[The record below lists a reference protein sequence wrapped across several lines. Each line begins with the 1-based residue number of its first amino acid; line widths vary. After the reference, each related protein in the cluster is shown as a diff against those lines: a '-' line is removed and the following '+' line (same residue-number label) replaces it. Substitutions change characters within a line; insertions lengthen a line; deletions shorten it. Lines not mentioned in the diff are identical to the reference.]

1 MIENIFVF
9 CATKED
15 QQRWIKLLTQEQTAN
30 SSLIKSS
37 MTSRVS
43 YNLPPYVRLSRYF
56 AKLVKKKI
64 IRLEILKKLLYL
76 QYILK
81 PDMSN
86 VKMRKTNITTYILHP
101 MQTNSQDCY
110 SQNSENMV
118 LNNIKTKHSPVETT
132 QTMLRKS
139 TLILEVKYALEDI
152 DLSTIGLAHDS
163 CLTEFASAQNGTCE
177 ISKSLPFIGIESSI
191 NNFMNNNNVNNNL
204 VDGQSPYRSRFTN
217 LIHSYPIGSNFHK
230 DIFNEMEKRI
240 DSIKCWKG
248 KGFIDEQIS
257 KNSNIN
263 KHCCQFQ
270 TYIPKK
276 IYQASDFQAN
286 VISVGSLDSG
296 MVESY
301 CLNSSEINSSCK
313 LCTYIDNKYN
323 VEHPVRIYSSES
335 ENDES
340 KFEYQC
346 ICTSPFGSTPR
357 NSIHLCNLSKHNEN
371 AQDLSMCKTN
381 MKDHNSKHI
390 LATNEIQTQINTIYV
405 PLNKYEH
412 KVQKRFT
419 QPIPYIHQ
427 TIVRK
432 VGRRVIQPS
441 HPIVKN
447 NYNGTNQIYKSGLYA
462 HWWLKKFIPLS
473 GCSDQGKLPWHGCFI
488 FFSHLINVFA
498 CFNTNYVLLSARMTH
513 THIDRKKQR
522 ERERERETYACLVH
536 TSICF
541 FFYSHVV

>member
-15 QQRWIKLLTQEQTAN
+15 QQRWIKLLIQEQTTN

-101 MQTNSQDCY
+101 MQTKSQDYC
-110 SQNSENMV
+110 SQNSENMTS
-118 LNNIKTKHSPVETT
+118 NNIKTKHSPVETT

-177 ISKSLPFIGIESSI
+177 ISKSLSFIGIESSI
-191 NNFMNNNNVNNNL
+191 NNFMNNNNVNNNF
-204 VDGQSPYRSRFTN
+204 VDGQSLYRSRFTN
-217 LIHSYPIGSNFHK
+217 LIHSYPIGSNFHQ
-230 DIFNEMEKRI
+230 DIFNEMEKCI
-240 DSIKCWKG
+240 DSIKCWKE
-248 KGFIDEQIS
+248 KGFIDEQNKNS
-257 KNSNIN
+257 VYHPSVFMCNSNIN

-276 IYQASDFQAN
+276 IYQTSDFQAN

-301 CLNSSEINSSCK
+301 RLNSSEINSSCK
-313 LCTYIDNKYN
+313 LCTYN
-323 VEHPVRIYSSES
+323 VEHPIRIYSSES

-346 ICTSPFGSTPR
+346 ICTSPFGSTP
-357 NSIHLCNLSKHNEN
+357 SVHLCNLSKHIEN
-371 AQDLSMCKTN
+371 GQDLSMCKTN

-441 HPIVKN
+441 HPIIKN

-488 FFSHLINVFA
+488 FFLI
-498 CFNTNYVLLSARMTH
+498 
-513 THIDRKKQR
+513 
-522 ERERERETYACLVH
+522 
-536 TSICF
+536 
-541 FFYSHVV
+541 

>member
-1 MIENIFVF
+1 MIENILVF

-15 QQRWIKLLTQEQTAN
+15 QQRWIKLLIQEQTTN
-30 SSLIKSS
+30 SNLVKSS

-101 MQTNSQDCY
+101 MQTNSQDCC
-110 SQNSENMV
+110 SQNSENIA
-118 LNNIKTKHSPVETT
+118 LNNIKTKHLPVETT

-163 CLTEFASAQNGTCE
+163 CLTEPTQNGIRE

-191 NNFMNNNNVNNNL
+191 NNFMNNNNINNNF
-204 VDGQSPYRSRFTN
+204 VDLSQSLYRSRFTN
-217 LIHSYPIGSNFHK
+217 LIHSYPIGSNFHQ
-230 DIFNEMEKRI
+230 DIYPSFNEMEKRI

-248 KGFIDEQIS
+248 KEFIDEQITKNS
-257 KNSNIN
+257 IHHSSVFMCNSNIN
-263 KHCCQFQ
+263 KHYCQFQ

-276 IYQASDFQAN
+276 IYQTSDFQAN

-301 CLNSSEINSSCK
+301 RLNSSEINSSCK
-313 LCTYIDNKYN
+313 LCTYVDNKYN
-323 VEHPVRIYSSES
+323 VEHPIRIYSSES

-346 ICTSPFGSTPR
+346 VCTSPFGSTPR
-357 NSIHLCNLSKHNEN
+357 NSVHLCSLSKHIEN
-371 AQDLSMCKTN
+371 AQDPSMCKTN
-381 MKDHNSKHI
+381 IKDHNSKHI

-432 VGRRVIQPS
+432 VGRRVIQPN

-447 NYNGTNQIYKSGLYA
+447 NYNGTSQIYKSGLYA

-488 FFSHLINVFA
+488 FFFLI
-498 CFNTNYVLLSARMTH
+498 
-513 THIDRKKQR
+513 
-522 ERERERETYACLVH
+522 
-536 TSICF
+536 
-541 FFYSHVV
+541 